1 MIPLDYHPDGSSINS
16 NSWARLNQGLG
27 IDQDTMDMARH
38 SLQVLGTEEG
48 QDVTRI
54 TQKWIGFLSGD
65 FKGSLEILELIC

>member
-1 MIPLDYHPDGSSINS
+1 MDPASTATAGLGSID
-16 NSWARLNQGLG
+16 LG

-54 TQKWIGFLSGD
+54 TQKWVGFLSGD
-65 FKGSLEILELIC
+65 LKGSLELISN

>member
-1 MIPLDYHPDGSSINS
+1 MDPASTASI
-16 NSWARLNQGLG
+16 GLG

-48 QDVTRI
+48 QKIRGTRI

-65 FKGSLEILELIC
+65 LKGSLELISH

>member
-1 MIPLDYHPDGSSINS
+1 MDPASTATAGLGSI
-16 NSWARLNQGLG
+16 GLG

-54 TQKWIGFLSGD
+54 TQKMGWFSKWGPQRITG
-65 FKGSLEILELIC
+65 INQQLISIN